1 LPTKAHKIPLLQK
14 PPVII
19 FYKYHHTI
27 IKGYIINLR
36 QNCLSISHTTRFNNL
51 PTMFKTSLGLFF
63 LFSILQFAPAVAQK
77 TDSLKIDTNQLNK
90 FRVDP
95 GRNAIPQRY
104 RPVRISKEEIP
115 VTLPDYKISYWH
127 KSIIFALNFSQS
139 SFSNNYSAGGVS
151 AVALGS
157 NFDFKAEYNKKPLD
171 YTTELNLIYGI
182 SKNKG
187 QGSRKTNDRI
197 FFDNKL
203 ASQLSKSWYFFGS
216 LTFESQFTKGYNYAN
231 PDGSVA
237 AQPYELSNF
246 MSPGYLTESLGF
258 EYKPNKWFDLRF
270 GTGTAR
276 QTFVLDTTIY
286 HNQPA
291 NYGVPIGHTFHNE
304 LAVQVVAAIDK
315 DLNKNIHLNAR
326 YALFIPYIQP
336 LAYTSHR
343 LDAILTAK
351 VTRLIAVTVNGTILY
366 DKRTSTT
373 VQGTE
378 GLALGVI
385 YKFP

>member
-1 LPTKAHKIPLLQK
+1 MFLCL
-14 PPVII
+14 VI
-19 FYKYHHTI
+19 
-27 IKGYIINLR
+27 
-36 QNCLSISHTTRFNNL
+36 SAS
-51 PTMFKTSLGLFF
+51 
-63 LFSILQFAPAVAQK
+63 AQK
-77 TDSLKIDTNQLNK
+77 TDTLKKDSFKVDTNLLNK
-90 FRVDP
+90 YRIEP
-95 GRNAIPQRY
+95 GRDPLPFRL
-104 RPVRISKEEIP
+104 RPIQIHKEQIP
-115 VTLPDYKISYWH
+115 VTMLDYKVSYWH

-139 SFSNNYSAGGVS
+139 AFSNNYSAGGVN
-151 AVALGS
+151 AIALGS
-157 NFDFKAEYNKKPLD
+157 NFDFKAGYSKAPMD
-171 YTTELNLIYGI
+171 YATELNFIYGI

-203 ASQLSKSWYFFGS
+203 ASQLSKHWFFFGS
-216 LTFESQFTKGYNYAN
+216 LTFESQFDKGFNYAN

-237 AQPYELSNF
+237 QNPYLISSF

-258 EYKPNKWFDLRF
+258 EYKPVKWFDLRL

-291 NYGVPIGHTFHNE
+291 NYGVPIGHTVYNA
-304 LAVQVVAAIDK
+304 LAVQVVAAVDK
-315 DLNKNIHLNAR
+315 DLSKNIHLNLR

-343 LDAILTAK
+343 IDAILAAK
-351 VTRLIAVTVNGTILY
+351 VSRLIAVTINGTFLY
-366 DKRTSTT
+366 DKKTSTS

-378 GLALGVI
+378 GMALGII